1 MIAGVLMAIGYWL
14 MSQKISVPGSLPSSS
29 MPGRIDFS
37 NIFANEIAT
46 CTPKI
51 TTRVRISGY
60 PIPKQWIFLY
70 TAYKK

>member
-1 MIAGVLMAIGYWL
+1 

-37 NIFANEIAT
+37 NIFANEMVT

-51 TTRVRISGY
+51 TTIVRISGY
-60 PIPKQWIFLY
+60 PIPIQ
-70 TAYKK
+70 

>member
-1 MIAGVLMAIGYWL
+1 

-29 MPGRIDFS
+29 MSGRIDFS

-60 PIPKQWIFLY
+60 PIPIQ
-70 TAYKK
+70 